1 MNNFFEELKSR
12 KVFRVAATYGVVA
25 WILMQIGEVTFP
37 ALNIPE
43 WVMSTLVVVLLAG
56 FPIAIIFAWIFD
68 KTPQGFIKTDV
79 NTTEEVGGMNIKVD
93 NRPFY
98 LQKRNLFLALGVI
111 AGILIGTYGGSA
123 ITSKIDSK
131 SIAVLPFDNYST
143 APEDQYF
150 SDGITEVI
158 IAHLAK
164 IKDFTVIS
172 RTSVM
177 GYKGSTKSLKE
188 IGKELGVAHI
198 LEGSVQRVGDEVR
211 IVSQLIETKSDK
223 HLWAETYDE
232 KMKSLFSVQSDI
244 AKKIASAMK
253 TEISGDVERRIDERP
268 TENIGAWEDY
278 LKGLEFSDRSNR
290 KDDIDK
296 AQYHFDKAFETDAKF
311 AAALSRSAYLDLLL
325 YWYGFDH
332 TQSRINKAKSKID
345 KATLI
350 NENDPQVLRTT
361 GTYYYYGYRDYSNA
375 LKYYYKALELEPGNS
390 AHIKSVGYILRRQ
403 GKIEESLANHHRA
416 MIIEPNDASLFFQTS
431 LTYSGIREYNKAEE
445 MIDRALQLVP
455 DNQNNLNIKAW
466 YQYDRHRDLNQLIND
481 LYDLKKRLG
490 DNNFTMTNNI
500 VRALILNREFDKA
513 LDELEN
519 VDKLFLIQQVQYKPY
534 DFIRGNIFYLLG
546 LKDKATT
553 LYETS
558 VSLLEKELLKNPKD
572 IRIISDLALVY
583 SYLGR
588 KDDALR
594 MIESAMSEVTVEK
607 DFADHGDYYNKEIE
621 INFIL
626 GNTSKALL
634 MMERSSN
641 FYGGISYNDLLH
653 PKWDSIREH
662 SQFKKILSN
671 LNPNL

>member
-1 MNNFFEELKSR
+1 MSFIDELKRR

-43 WVMSTLVVVLLAG
+43 WVMSTLVVLLLAG
-56 FPIAIIFAWIFD
+56 FPIAVIFAWIFD
-68 KTPQGFIKTDV
+68 KTPQGYIKTDAPD
-79 NTTEEVGGMNIKVD
+79 TENIGGMNVKVD
-93 NRPFY
+93 DRPFY
-98 LQKRNLFLALGVI
+98 LQKRNIFLALGVI
-111 AGILIGTYGGSA
+111 AGILIGTYGGDTFKNSV
-123 ITSKIDSK
+123 DEK

-311 AAALSRSAYLDLLL
+311 AAALSRSASLDLLL

-455 DNQNNLNIKAW
+455 DNQINLNIKAW

-519 VDKLFLIQQVQYKPY
+519 VDKPFLIQQVQYKPY

-653 PKWDSIREH
+653 PKWDFIREH

>member
-1 MNNFFEELKSR
+1 MSFIDELKRR

-43 WVMSTLVVVLLAG
+43 WVMSTLVVLLLAG
-56 FPIAIIFAWIFD
+56 FPIAVIFAWIFD
-68 KTPQGFIKTDV
+68 KTPQGYIKTDAPD
-79 NTTEEVGGMNIKVD
+79 TENIGGMNVKVD
-93 NRPFY
+93 DRPFY
-98 LQKRNLFLALGVI
+98 LQKRNIFLALGVI
-111 AGILIGTYGGSA
+111 AGILIGTYGGDTFKNSV
-123 ITSKIDSK
+123 DEK

-296 AQYHFDKAFETDAKF
+296 AQYHFDKAFETDTKF

-325 YWYGFDH
+325 YWYGFDR